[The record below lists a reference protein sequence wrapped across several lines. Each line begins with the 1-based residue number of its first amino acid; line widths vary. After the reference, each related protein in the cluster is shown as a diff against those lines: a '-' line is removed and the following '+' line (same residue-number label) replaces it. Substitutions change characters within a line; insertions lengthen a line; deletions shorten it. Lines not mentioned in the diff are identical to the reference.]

1 MGDVLLVFGRQK
13 VVFTTVCEDYISR
26 ILGEEYCIGYQRVLV
41 IYFASGICWVVDVE
55 NDHVI
60 RINVFASHNAFI
72 GLNICLVFTP
82 LL

>member
-1 MGDVLLVFGRQK
+1 MFGRQK
-13 VVFTTVCEDYISR
+13 VVLITICEDHVSR
-26 ILGEEYCIGYQRVLV
+26 ILGEEYCVGYQRVL
-41 IYFASGICWVVDVE
+41 IIDFASGICWVVDVE

-60 RINVFASHNAFI
+60 GINVFTSHNAFI